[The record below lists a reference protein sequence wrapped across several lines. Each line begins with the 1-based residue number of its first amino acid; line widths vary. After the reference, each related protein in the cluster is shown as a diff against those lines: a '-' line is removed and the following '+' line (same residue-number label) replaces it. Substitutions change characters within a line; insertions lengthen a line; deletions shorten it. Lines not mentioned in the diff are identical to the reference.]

1 LIRKIEINRK
11 YIFWCILYGII
22 IVFGGQI
29 FIHFLYKDL
38 SKKNNNFINDEIN
51 SEKIIAIDTLHFTPG
66 KGYYNEMK
74 LSNSKSYP
82 LFLENYDDEKLIAVN
97 SIIQKKS
104 KATEF
109 EIINSSKIKKFKI
122 SSLISGE
129 ITLRLFILLG
139 TLAVAISTFFKYGVK
154 RDRK

>member
-1 LIRKIEINRK
+1 M
-11 YIFWCILYGII
+11 
-22 IVFGGQI
+22 
-29 FIHFLYKDL
+29 YKDL
-38 SKKNNNFINDEIN
+38 STKNNNFINDEIN

-66 KGYYNEMK
+66 KGNYNEMK

-104 KATEF
+104 NANEF
-109 EIINSSKIKKFKI
+109 EIVNNSKIKKFEI

-129 ITLRLFILLG
+129 ITLRLFTLLG
-139 TLAVAISTFFKYGVK
+139 TLAVAISTFFRYGVK